1 MIGQLTDFIPCS
13 IVFVHGIGGH
23 PVRSWKHISRKEQ
36 EPPPTPK
43 STLQAPSLRKL
54 LRRNTSLLR
63 RSNSEPLLGRKEDS
77 SGRSR
82 NVLRKNSFK
91 SSKLRLELI
100 GGEER
105 DAREI
110 VEVYWP
116 LDLLPSSCP
125 NARIFTWGYHTLVVD
140 RKPLRLQ
147 NGIYAH
153 AKELMV
159 DLAAAREA
167 KKANNRPIL
176 FVAHSTG
183 GILVK
188 EVRCDRRVTTR
199 TISDVTSSCDYLR
212 PIPMAIRNRFS
223 SRRPPSCSWA
233 ALTEGVSIP
242 SWPMLSITWP
252 ARPSKWTWM
261 TLYSR
266 SSRAR
271 GASNLSLDA
280 KHLLGY
286 GTTTTSR
293 SRHSKSHL
301 SRITDL

>member
-1 MIGQLTDFIPCS
+1 M
-13 IVFVHGIGGH
+13 
-23 PVRSWKHISRKEQ
+23 RSWKHISRKER
-36 EPPPTPK
+36 EPPPTAK

-54 LRRNTSLLR
+54 FRRTNSLR

-100 GGEER
+100 DGEER

-153 AKELMV
+153 AKELLV
-159 DLAAAREA
+159 DLAAARDA
-167 KKANNRPIL
+167 KKASNRPIV
-176 FVAHSTG
+176 FIAHSTG
-183 GILVK
+183 GILIK
-188 EVRCDRRVTTR
+188 EVC
-199 TISDVTSSCDYLR
+199 
-212 PIPMAIRNRFS
+212 
-223 SRRPPSCSWA
+223 
-233 ALTEGVSIP
+233 
-242 SWPMLSITWP
+242 TW
-252 ARPSKWTWM
+252 
-261 TLYSR
+261 
-266 SSRAR
+266 
-271 GASNLSLDA
+271 
-280 KHLLGY
+280 
-286 GTTTTSR
+286 
-293 SRHSKSHL
+293 
-301 SRITDL
+301 